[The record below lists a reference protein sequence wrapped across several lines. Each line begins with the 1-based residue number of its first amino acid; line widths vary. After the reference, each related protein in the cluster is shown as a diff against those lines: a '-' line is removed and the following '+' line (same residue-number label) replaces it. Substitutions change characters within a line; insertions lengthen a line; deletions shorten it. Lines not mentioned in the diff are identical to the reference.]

1 MEGVQLRDEAAQ
13 DRVRAAI
20 EFLDPS
26 KYHLKMGLIWMFQ
39 LTICFLIKAM
49 HGRAG
54 SLIKIPVR
62 CDCSDHIN

>member
-26 KYHLKMGLIWMFQ
+26 KYHRNTGLFWSFE
-39 LTICFLIKAM
+39 LTFWFFYLGDA
-49 HGRAG
+49 RARR
-54 SLIKIPVR
+54 SVNR
-62 CDCSDHIN
+62 NENEM